1 MNVTHE
7 HVKCRCHGC
16 DAKESDVSISCS
28 TKRGSFV
35 IYFCDSCAKKLAR
48 SIVGIQDN
56 YGSLI
61 ANLRT
66 DAEML
71 EGTSFGRGISQDC
84 EDAAAAFEKMSG
96 WW

>member
-1 MNVTHE
+1 MIVTHE
-7 HVKCRCHGC
+7 HVKCGCHSC
-16 DAKESDVSISCS
+16 DAKESDISISCS

-48 SIVGIQDN
+48 SIVGILDT
-56 YGSLI
+56 YGPLI
-61 ANLRT
+61 AKLSI

-71 EGTSFGRGISQDC
+71 DGTEFGNGIAKDC
-84 EDAAAAFEKMSG
+84 KEAAAAFEKMSG

>member
-7 HVKCRCHGC
+7 HVKCRCHSC

-71 EGTSFGRGISQDC
+71 EGTAFGRGISQDC
-84 EDAAAAFEKMSG
+84 QDAAAAFEKMSG